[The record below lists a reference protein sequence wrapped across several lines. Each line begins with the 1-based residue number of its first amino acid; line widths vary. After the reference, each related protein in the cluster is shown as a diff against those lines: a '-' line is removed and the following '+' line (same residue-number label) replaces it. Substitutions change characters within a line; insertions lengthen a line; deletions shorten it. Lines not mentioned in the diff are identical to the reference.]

1 MRNEVY
7 KDTPLACLYLSLEGR
22 GKEGEGVEGRLLKSL
37 IFPEKSLRLFTM
49 TENDNQKLDLIMK
62 MIEQVEKRIE
72 QQDKRSDQIVSMIE
86 QQDKRFEQIDK
97 RFEQAEIARKEDRAE
112 WQKAREE
119 DRAEWRRSFEDIKY
133 DLRLDKQKLEKV
145 YEARNQVTVS
155 FSRAFATANAA
166 IAGVIAVMVSMFWN
180 K

>member
-1 MRNEVY
+1 MVHT
-7 KDTPLACLYLSLEGR
+7 KYLGTDCKSAPAKRLEEFKGDVNR
-22 GKEGEGVEGRLLKSL
+22 
-37 IFPEKSLRLFTM
+37 
-49 TENDNQKLDLIMK
+49 
-62 MIEQVEKRIE
+62 
-72 QQDKRSDQIVSMIE
+72 
-86 QQDKRFEQIDK
+86 
-97 RFEQAEIARKEDRAE
+97 RFEQAEIARKEDRVE

>member
-1 MRNEVY
+1 
-7 KDTPLACLYLSLEGR
+7 
-22 GKEGEGVEGRLLKSL
+22 
-37 IFPEKSLRLFTM
+37 M

-72 QQDKRSDQIVSMIE
+72 QQDRRSDQIVSMIE
-86 QQDKRFEQIDK
+86 RLEEAQ
-97 RFEQAEIARKEDRAE
+97 KEDRS
-112 WQKAREE
+112 
-119 DRAEWRRSFEDIKY
+119 EWRRSFEAVKY
-133 DLRLDKQKLEKV
+133 DLRLDKEKLEKV

-166 IAGVIAVMVSMFWN
+166 IAGVLAVMVSMFWN